1 MNLQWPRAA
10 ALVRERIGD
19 GTLKPGARPS
29 VTRLAAE
36 LGIGRKTAG
45 KALSV
50 LEGEG
55 LLERKA
61 GTGYA
66 VLPPP
71 GTAPAPPG

>member
-1 MNLQWPRAA
+1 MNLQWPLAA
-10 ALVRERIGD
+10 ALVRERIAD

-36 LGIGRKTAG
+36 LGIGRKTAAR
-45 KALSV
+45 ALSA

-66 VLPPP
+66 VLPPR
-71 GTAPAPPG
+71 GTAPGRPG